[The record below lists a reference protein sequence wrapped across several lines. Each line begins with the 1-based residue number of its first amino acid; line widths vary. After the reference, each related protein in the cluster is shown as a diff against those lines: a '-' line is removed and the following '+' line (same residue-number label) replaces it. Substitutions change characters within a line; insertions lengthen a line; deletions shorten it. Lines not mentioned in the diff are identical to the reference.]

1 MNDTANT
8 VTMAYKLDKQ
18 ELEEKVTTLYREVAT
33 EPDEEYHF
41 EMGRPLAE
49 RLGYP
54 TADLD
59 RIPERAL
66 ASFAGVGYHMD
77 MAELRPGDSVLDLGS
92 GSGTDAFVAALHV
105 GDEGRVVGIDMTDKQ
120 LEGAR
125 AARDAAGM
133 DTVSFERGYIEELPF
148 SADSFDVVLSNG
160 VINLSAKKEQ
170 VFEEVE
176 RVLTPDGR
184 LALSDIV
191 SQEHMPERIKND
203 VDLWASC
210 IGGAM
215 QLDDYTD
222 VIEQP
227 GIDVVVMRANPQ
239 YEFTSE
245 RAQGA
250 CQRYGVRSISIGAR
264 VNSD

>member
-1 MNDTANT
+1 
-8 VTMAYKLDKQ
+8 MAYKLDER
-18 ELEEKVTTLYREVAT
+18 ELEEKVTTLYQAVAT

-49 RLGYP
+49 QLGYP

-66 ASFAGVGYHMD
+66 ASFAGVGYHID
-77 MAELRPGDSVLDLGS
+77 MAGLRAGDSVLDLGS

-105 GDEGRVVGIDMTDKQ
+105 GDEGRVVGIDMTDEQ

-148 SADSFDVVLSNG
+148 GDDSFDVVLSNG
-160 VINLSAKKEQ
+160 VINLSAQKER

-176 RVLTPDGR
+176 RVLAPNGR

-191 SQEHMPERIKND
+191 SREHMPERIKND

-222 VIEQP
+222 VIERP
-227 GIDVVVMRANPQ
+227 GIDIVVMRANPQ

-264 VNSD
+264 VNPHR

>member
-1 MNDTANT
+1 
-8 VTMAYKLDKQ
+8 MAYKLDEQ
-18 ELEEKVTTLYREVAT
+18 ELEEKVTTLYRAVAT
-33 EPDEEYHF
+33 EPDAEYHF

-49 RLGYP
+49 QLGYP

-59 RIPERAL
+59 RIPARAL

-77 MAELRPGDSVLDLGS
+77 MASLRPGDSVLDLGS
-92 GSGTDAFVAALHV
+92 GSGTDSFIAALHV
-105 GDEGRVVGIDMTDKQ
+105 GDEGRVVGLDMTDEQ
-120 LEGAR
+120 LENAR
-125 AARDAAGM
+125 AARDEAGM
-133 DTVSFERGYIEELPF
+133 DTVSFERGHIEELPF
-148 SADSFDVVLSNG
+148 GDDSFDVVLSNG
-160 VINLSAKKEQ
+160 VINLSAHKEQ

-176 RVLTPDGR
+176 RVLAPDGR

-191 SQEHMPERIKND
+191 SREQMPERIKND

-215 QLDDYTD
+215 QLDDYAD
-222 VIEQP
+222 VIERP
-227 GIDVVVMRANPQ
+227 GIDVMVMRANPQ

-264 VNSD
+264 VSGD